1 MRFPPHFLDEIRDRV
16 PISEIVGT
24 RVTFD
29 RKKSNVAK
37 GDHWACCPFHGEKSP
52 SFHCEDRKGRYYCFG
67 CGASGDHFRFLTE
80 GGGMSFPEA
89 VERVAEM
96 AGVPMPAR
104 DPDAEA
110 REARRGTLTDAMA
123 MAAAFFAEC
132 LQSADGAAARAYLRD
147 RGLTHETIRRFGLG
161 YAPSSR
167 NALKEHLAG
176 KGVDRARIEACGLVV
191 HGPDI
196 AVSYDRFRDRLMFP
210 ILDAR
215 GRVIAFGGRAL
226 SADVPAKYLNSPE
239 TDLFHKSDVLY
250 HHGPAREAARKSG
263 TLIAVE
269 GYMDVIALAQA
280 GIDHAVAPLGTALT
294 DRQMALMWR
303 VVPEPVLCFDG
314 DEAGRRAM
322 GRAIDTALPALAAG
336 RSLRFAALPP
346 GQDPDDLI
354 RSGGREAFE
363 GVIKGARSLADA
375 LWSRETAGR
384 VHDTPE
390 RRAALEKTFRD
401 TVRAIRDE
409 DVRRHYEQDMRDRV
423 AAAFGTARGDGRGRG
438 GPSGRGKRDWRGG
451 RGDERQSVRTGRV
464 VVSDAL
470 SRRLGAEP
478 AASLREATLM
488 GVAVNHPGVMADE
501 YDTIAEIAF
510 AAPALRALQSALLDI
525 HSDGGPDGPSA
536 VHEALRAR
544 GHGAT
549 LDALDAQLR
558 GSRMWPAL
566 PGAHHDDALDCFAQA
581 MHLYQRASVL
591 HEELRLAREAMS
603 TDIEL
608 ADEAVAAASYQ
619 RILDL
624 QREIANVANVEA
636 LLEGFGEASGRTG
649 AG

>member
-80 GGGMSFPEA
+80 SGGMNFPEA

-104 DPDAEA
+104 DPEAEKRA
-110 REARRGTLTDAMA
+110 ERRGTLTDAMEL
-123 MAAAFFAEC
+123 AAAFFEEQ
-132 LQSADGAAARAYLRD
+132 LQGPGGAHARAYLRD
-147 RGLTHETIRRFGLG
+147 RGLTHETVRRFRLG
-161 YAPSSR
+161 HAPNSR

-210 ILDAR
+210 IQDAK

-239 TDLFHKSDVLY
+239 TELFHKSDVLY
-250 HHGPAREAARKSG
+250 HHGPAREAARKAG

-280 GIDHAVAPLGTALT
+280 GIGHAVAPLGTALT

-303 VVPEPVLCFDG
+303 AAPEPVLCFDG

-322 GRAIDTALPALAAG
+322 GRAIDTALPSLGPG
-336 RSLRFAALPP
+336 RTLRFAALPP

-363 GVIKGARSLADA
+363 AVIKGARTLSDA
-375 LWSRETAGR
+375 LWSREVEGR

-390 RRAALEKTFRD
+390 RRAALERTFRD

-409 DVRRHYEQDMRDRV
+409 DVRRHYEQDMRERV
-423 AAAFGTARGDGRGRG
+423 AAAFGTAKGEGRGERRGARG
-438 GPSGRGKRDWRGG
+438 GGRGKRDWRE
-451 RGDERQSVRTGRV
+451 ERQSVRSGRV

-470 SRRLGAEP
+470 SRRLGTQPTAT
-478 AASLREATLM
+478 LREATLM
-488 GVAVNHPGVMADE
+488 GVAVNHPAAMAEE
-501 YDTIAEIAF
+501 YDTVAEIAF
-510 AAPALRALQSALLDI
+510 NAPAFRAMQSALLDI
-525 HSDGGPDGPSA
+525 HADGEPDGATA

-544 GHGAT
+544 GHGGA

-558 GSRMWPAL
+558 GARMWPAL
-566 PGAHHDDALDCFAQA
+566 PGAHKDDALDCFAQA

-591 HEELRLAREAMS
+591 QEELRLAREAMS
-603 TDIEL
+603 ADIES

-649 AG
+649 AA

>member
-16 PISEIVGT
+16 PISEIVGAS
-24 RVTFD
+24 VTFD

-80 GGGMSFPEA
+80 GSGMSFPEA
-89 VERVAEM
+89 VERVAGM

-104 DPDAEA
+104 DPEAEA
-110 REARRGTLTDAMA
+110 REAKRGTLVDAMEI
-123 MAAAFFAEC
+123 AAAFFEER
-132 LQSADGAAARAYLRD
+132 LQSADGAAARSYLRD
-147 RGLTHETIRRFGLG
+147 RGLTHQTVRRFRLG
-161 YAPSSR
+161 YAPNSR

-176 KGVDRARIEACGLVV
+176 KGVERERIEACGLVV

-210 ILDAR
+210 ILDPK

-250 HHGPAREAARKSG
+250 HHGPAREAARTSG
-263 TLIAVE
+263 TLVAVE

-303 VVPEPVLCFDG
+303 SAPDPVLCFDG

-322 GRAIDTALPALAAG
+322 GRAIDTALPSLSAG

-363 GVIKGARSLADA
+363 AVVKGARSLSDA
-375 LWSRETAGR
+375 LWSRETSGR

-390 RRAALEKTFRD
+390 RRAALERTFRD

-423 AAAFGTARGDGRGRG
+423 AAAFGTSRGHERRGRD
-438 GPSGRGKRDWRGG
+438 GRGKRDWRGG
-451 RGDERQSVRTGRV
+451 RDERKSVRTGRV

-470 SRRLGAEP
+470 SRRLGAAP

-488 GVAVNHPGVMADE
+488 GVAVNHPAVMAEE
-501 YDTIAEIAF
+501 YDVISEIAF

-525 HSDGGPDGPSA
+525 HSDGEPDGPSA
-536 VHEALRAR
+536 VHRALRAR
-544 GHGAT
+544 GHGDT

-591 HEELRLAREAMS
+591 HEELRLAREASMA
-603 TDIEL
+603 DVEA
-608 ADEAVAAASYQ
+608 ADEAAAAASYQ

-624 QREIANVANVEA
+624 QREIASVANTEA

-649 AG
+649 A

>member
-16 PISEIVGT
+16 PISEIVGG

-29 RKKSNVAK
+29 RRKSNVAK

-80 GGGMSFPEA
+80 GAGMSFPEA

-96 AGVPMPAR
+96 AGVAMPAR
-104 DPDAEA
+104 DPEAEA
-110 REARRGTLTDAMA
+110 REAKRGTLTDAME
-123 MAAAFFAEC
+123 MAAVFFAER
-132 LQSADGAAARAYLRD
+132 LQSADGASARSYLRD
-147 RGLTHETIRRFGLG
+147 RGLTHETIRRFRLG
-161 YAPSSR
+161 YAPNSR

-176 KGVDRARIEACGLVV
+176 KGIDKGRIEACGLVV

-196 AVSYDRFRDRLMFP
+196 PVSYDRFRDRLMFP

-239 TDLFHKSDVLY
+239 TELFHKSDVLY
-250 HHGPAREAARKSG
+250 HHGPAREAARKAG

-280 GIDHAVAPLGTALT
+280 GIDHVVAPLGTALT

-303 VVPEPVLCFDG
+303 SAPEPVLCFDG

-322 GRAIDTALPALAAG
+322 GRAIDTALPQLAAG
-336 RSLRFAALPP
+336 RSLRFATLPQ

-363 GVIKGARSLADA
+363 AVVKGARSLSDA

-390 RRAALEKTFRD
+390 RRAALERSFRD
-401 TVRAIRDE
+401 IARTIRDE
-409 DVRRHYEQDMRDRV
+409 DVRRHYEQDLREKV
-423 AAAFGTARGDGRGRG
+423 AAAFGTAQGAERRGSKRRQGGR
-438 GPSGRGKRDWRGG
+438 RDWQG
-451 RGDERQSVRTGRV
+451 ERQSVRTGRV
-464 VVSDAL
+464 VVSEAL
-470 SRRLGAEP
+470 SRRLGAGP
-478 AASLREATLM
+478 VASLREATLM
-488 GVAVNHPGVMADE
+488 GVAVNHPGVMAEE
-501 YDTIAEIAF
+501 YDAVSDIAF

-566 PGAHHDDALDCFAQA
+566 PGAHRDDALDCFAQA
-581 MHLYQRASVL
+581 MHLHQRASVL
-591 HEELRLAREAMS
+591 VEELRLAREASMADVE
-603 TDIEL
+603 T
-608 ADEAVAAASYQ
+608 ADEAAAAASYQ

-636 LLEGFGEASGRTG
+636 LLEGFGEASGHAAR
-649 AG
+649 